1 MTDLAALYSAFDT
14 DPSHIVAFLRWLADE
29 HELGPAPGVLDVGCG
44 PGRLIAPLAALG
56 WRVTAMEPEPSFR
69 ARAEVRAGEAGARV
83 LPGGW
88 NEIEGDADY
97 DLVAGINGS
106 FSYLLTPADRRDA
119 FRRAF
124 RALRPGGVLFI
135 DVPNFH
141 WILTNYRQ
149 PEPFRSTLEGRAVT
163 LTRTPEIDVHAATFT
178 TLEEY
183 VVEGEEPA
191 RMTHV
196 YAMTSF
202 PELEAAMREAGFTDV
217 RTYNGFAA
225 RAPERLSGVR
235 IQVSAVRP
243 G

>member
-1 MTDLAALYSAFDT
+1 MADLAALYGAFDT
-14 DPSHIVAFLRWLADE
+14 DPAHIVAFLRWLADE
-29 HELGPAPGVLDVGCG
+29 HRLGPGPAVLDVGCG
-44 PGRLIAPLAALG
+44 PGRLIAPLAAVG

-69 ARAEVRAGEAGARV
+69 ARTEATAREHGARV
-83 LPGGW
+83 LSGGW
-88 NEIEGDADY
+88 NEIDADSEY

-106 FSYLLTPADRRDA
+106 FSYLPTPADRLDA

-135 DVPNFH
+135 DVPNFI
-141 WILTNYRQ
+141 WILTNYRA
-149 PEPFRSTLEGRAVT
+149 PEPFRSTLDGRAVT

-183 VVEGEEPA
+183 VVEGEEPVHM
-191 RMTHV
+191 RHV

-202 PELEAAMREAGFTDV
+202 PELEAAMHAAGFTDV
-217 RTYNGFAA
+217 RTYNGYASRAA
-225 RAPERLSGVR
+225 ERLNGVR
-235 IQVSAVRP
+235 IQLSAVRP

>member
-1 MTDLAALYSAFDT
+1 VTDLAALYGAFDT
-14 DPSHIVAFLRWLADE
+14 DPAHIVAFLRWLADE
-29 HELGPAPGVLDVGCG
+29 HRLGLAPAVLDVGCG

-69 ARAEVRAGEAGARV
+69 ARAEAIGHEHGAQV

-88 NEIEGDADY
+88 NDIEADAEF

-106 FSYLLTPADRRDA
+106 FSYLPTPDERLDA

-124 RALRPGGVLFI
+124 RALRPGGVVFI
-135 DVPNFH
+135 DVPNFI
-141 WILTNYRQ
+141 WILTNYRA
-149 PEPFRSTLEGRAVT
+149 PEPFRSTLDGRAVT

-183 VVEGEEPA
+183 VVEGEEPV
-191 RMTHV
+191 RMRHV

-202 PELEAAMREAGFTDV
+202 PELAAAMRAAGFTDV
-217 RTYNGFAA
+217 WTYNGYASRAA
-225 RAPERLSGVR
+225 ERLNGVR

-243 G
+243 V